1 VTAISVSSA
10 HRLASV
16 DPLLPA
22 QTPPEQAFSG
32 LSADPFACEAR
43 FAVTGA
49 SGQPIAVARCAHW
62 TGAPGSLDLIWGA
75 SRRFTLLPEIAGPD
89 LAGALSQLIEQWQ
102 DHLASVPW
110 AGAEDTAA
118 VINWPSRDIDGLNV
132 MLAHGLTPLNI
143 VAAKRL
149 RPKRLRPKRLR
160 PGPLRPGPLRP
171 GPPATTQQAQPGGLR
186 INRATPADL
195 DVLAGLATAEIG
207 YDAHFGGVIERPHT
221 GAAMRTY
228 LADLLSDP
236 QPWVWVAERAGTII
250 GLLAAEPPSTATWIA
265 PLTSLSPV
273 AYLMSAYVDAAER
286 GSGIGRA
293 LTDEFHRAA
302 EDEGVGVVLL
312 HYELFN
318 PRSGPFWSQQGYRP
332 LWTALEARPARRLI
346 GHSI

>member
-1 VTAISVSSA
+1 MPADRSATAISVSSA

-32 LSADPFACEAR
+32 LSDDPFTCEAR
-43 FAVTGA
+43 FAVTGV
-49 SGQPIAVARCAHW
+49 SGQPIAAARCAHW
-62 TGAPGSLDLIWGA
+62 TGAHGSLDLIWGA

-89 LAGALSQLIEQWQ
+89 VAGALNQLIELWQ
-102 DHLASVPW
+102 DHLASVPG
-110 AGAEDTAA
+110 AGEEDTAA

-149 RPKRLRPKRLR
+149 RP
-160 PGPLRPGPLRP
+160 GPLRPGPT
-171 GPPATTQQAQPGGLR
+171 ASTQQAPPGGLK
-186 INRATPADL
+186 ISRATPADL
-195 DVLAGLATAEIG
+195 DVLAGHATAEIG

-221 GAAMRTY
+221 GAAMRIY

-236 QPWVWVAERAGTII
+236 QPWVWVAERAGTVI

-273 AYLMSAYVDAAER
+273 AYLMSAYVDPAER

-302 EDEGVGVVLL
+302 DGEGVGVVLL

-332 LWTALEARPARRLI
+332 LWTALEARPAGRLI